1 MIQAK
6 ATENTTELTMYVTTD
21 QIATNLHRIVRHVAC
36 RLIQECPKQCQKDIA
51 VLLAQGMAMAVREA
65 YTEAKEGGNE

>member
-36 RLIQECPKQCQKDIA
+36 RLIQECPEQCQKDIA

-65 YTEAKEGGNE
+65 YSEAQKGGQE